1 MECRFDVIKKKKQG
15 AQASLKEGSGKGL
28 KGEQKLD
35 EEGLMP
41 LGHREHN
48 STCASP
54 EALKG
59 GLYN

>member
-1 MECRFDVIKKKKQG
+1 M
-15 AQASLKEGSGKGL
+15 KEGYGKDL

-35 EEGLMP
+35 EEMLMP